1 MVNNMNQLSQ
11 PYIIR
16 FSEMGM
22 EDVPTVGG
30 KNASLGE
37 MMRNL
42 REEGISVPDGFATT
56 AEAYWDFIHSNEL
69 EPEIQPII
77 DAYRNGEV
85 ELNETGRRIRQLFL
99 KGTFPTPL
107 AEAIRDAY
115 RTLSKKYQNG
125 TSKITGE
132 FFLDVAVRSSATAE
146 DLPHA
151 SFAGQQE
158 TYLNINGPESLLNA
172 CKNCYASLF
181 TDRAITYREKMGF
194 DHMKVALS
202 IGVQKMIRADES
214 SSGVMFTTD
223 TETGFPNVIVING
236 AWGLGE
242 TVVKGTVNPDQ
253 FYVFKTHL
261 NNAAYKPI
269 IEKSLGS
276 KEVKMIYANE
286 KGKNT
291 AIVPTEISERDKF
304 VLSDEEILKLA
315 RWGLTIENHYKK
327 AMDIE
332 WVKEDK
338 TQKLF
343 ILQARPETVHSIVE
357 NGLFKSYKL
366 KPGKHQVLVKGVSIG
381 SSISTGTTKVVHDAT
396 DLKGIDESTILVTE
410 MTEPDW
416 VPAMKRAAGIVTDY
430 GGRTCH
436 AAIVSRELGIPAVVG
451 TTNAT
456 KTLKNGQAVTL
467 SSAEGDTGF
476 VYDGL
481 LEFNIYETDLSDLPE
496 PHTRV
501 MLNLA
506 TPESAFKWWK
516 LPVKG
521 IGLARMEFII
531 SNHIKIHPMAL
542 VHPDRIN
549 NESDFRK
556 IRKLTAGYSD
566 MKLYFVDRLASGI
579 SKIAASQYPKPVI
592 VRTSD
597 FKTNEYAG
605 LIGGEHFEPHEEN
618 PMLGW
623 RGASRYYSEG
633 YREGFELECRA
644 LKKVREEIGLD
655 NVIVMIPFCRTL
667 NEAAQVLKVMARNGL
682 KRGEKGLQIYMM
694 CEIPSNYILAH
705 QFAELFDGF
714 SIGSNDL
721 TQLIL
726 GVDRDS
732 GEMAHLFSENDEA
745 VKTAIRE
752 VIERAHEV
760 DTPVGFCGQAP
771 SDNPEYAAFLVECG
785 IDSISVVPDSVI
797 DVIHKVKDAEG
808 HSEENIKYQIT

>member
-1 MVNNMNQLSQ
+1 MNELSK
-11 PYIIR
+11 PYITW

-22 EDVPTVGG
+22 EDIPIVGG

-37 MMRNL
+37 MIRHL
-42 REEGISVPDGFATT
+42 TKKGISVPDGFATT
-56 AEAYWDFIHSNEL
+56 AEAYWDFIHSNKL
-69 EPEIQPII
+69 EVSIQPILT
-77 DAYRNGEV
+77 AYQNGEV
-85 ELNETGRRIRQLFL
+85 ELREAGRIIRQLFL
-99 KGTFPTPL
+99 KSTFPTPL
-107 AEAIRDAY
+107 AEGIQNAY

-125 TSKITGE
+125 ASKLTGD
-132 FFLDVAVRSSATAE
+132 FSVDVAVRSSATAE

-158 TYLNINGPESLLNA
+158 TYLNINGPESLLIA

-202 IGVQKMIRADES
+202 IGVQKMVRADES
-214 SSGVMFTTD
+214 CSGVMFTTD
-223 TETGFPNVIVING
+223 TETGFPEVIVITG

-242 TVVKGTVNPDQ
+242 TVVKGTINPDQ
-253 FYVFKTHL
+253 FYVFKPHIQ
-261 NNAAYKPI
+261 NAFYKPI

-276 KEVKMIYANE
+276 KEVKMIYAND

-291 AIVPTEISERDKF
+291 IIVPTDITERDKF
-304 VLSDEEILKLA
+304 VLSDDEILKLA

-332 WVKEDK
+332 WVKEDN
-338 TQKLF
+338 TQKF
-343 ILQARPETVHSIVE
+343 YILQARPETIHSSVE
-357 NGLFKSYKL
+357 NDFFKSYKL
-366 KPGKHQVLVKGVSIG
+366 KPGKHQILVKGVSIG
-381 SSISTGTTKVVHDAT
+381 SSISTGKAKVVHDAT
-396 DLKGIDESTILVTE
+396 DLKDIDEDTILVTQ

-416 VPAMKRAAGIVTDY
+416 VPAMKRAAGIVTNY

-451 TTNAT
+451 TGNAT
-456 KTLKNGQAVTL
+456 KVLKNGQEVTL
-467 SSAEGDTGF
+467 SSAEGDTGY

-481 LEFNIYETDLSDLPE
+481 LEFNIHETDLSDLPE
-496 PHTRV
+496 PRTKV

-521 IGLARMEFII
+521 VGLARMEFII
-531 SNHIKIHPMAL
+531 SNQIKIHPMAL
-542 VHPDRIN
+542 VHPDRID
-549 NESDFRK
+549 NEDDFRK

-579 SKIAASQYPKPVI
+579 SKIAASQFTKPVI

-605 LIGGEHFEPHEEN
+605 LIGGQHFEPHEEN

-633 YREGFELECRA
+633 YREGFELECKA
-644 LKKVREEIGLD
+644 LRKVREEIGLD

-667 NEAAQVLKVMARNGL
+667 NEADQVLKVMANNGL

-694 CEIPSNYILAH
+694 CEVPSNYILAH
-705 QFAELFDGF
+705 KFAKLFDGF

-732 GEMAHLFSENDEA
+732 VEMAHLFRENDEA

-752 VIERAHEV
+752 VIERAHKV
-760 DTPVGFCGQAP
+760 NTPVGFCGQAP

-797 DVIHKVKDAEG
+797 DVIHRVKDAESR
-808 HSEENIKYQIT
+808 SEEGLKYQIT

>member
-1 MVNNMNQLSQ
+1 MEKNMNQISK
-11 PYIIR
+11 PYIIW
-16 FSEMGM
+16 FSEIGM
-22 EDVPTVGG
+22 DDVPIVGG

-37 MMRNL
+37 MTRNL
-42 REEGISVPDGFATT
+42 TKEGISVPDGFATT
-56 AEAYWDFIHSNEL
+56 ADAYWEFIHSNKL
-69 EPEIQPII
+69 ESGIGNVIT
-77 DAYRNGEV
+77 AYQNGEV
-85 ELNETGRRIRQLFL
+85 ELKEAGRTLRQMFL
-99 KGTFPTPL
+99 KSTFPTPL
-107 AEAIRDAY
+107 AEGIQEAY
-115 RTLSKKYQNG
+115 KILSKKYQNG
-125 TSKITGE
+125 TPKLSE
-132 FFLDVAVRSSATAE
+132 DFSVNMAVRSSATAE

-158 TYLNINGPESLLNA
+158 TYLNVNGADDLMNA
-172 CKNCYASLF
+172 CKNCFASLF

-202 IGVQKMIRADES
+202 IGVQKMVRPDES
-214 SSGVMFTTD
+214 CSGVMFTVD
-223 TETGFPNVIVING
+223 TETGFPKAIVITG
-236 AWGLGE
+236 SWGLGE

-253 FYVFKTHL
+253 FYVFKPHL
-261 NNAAYKPI
+261 NNLVYKPI
-269 IEKSLGS
+269 IEKTLGS
-276 KEVKMIYANE
+276 KEVKMIYASD

-291 AIVPTEISERDKF
+291 AVVPTDITERDKF
-304 VLSDEEILKLA
+304 ILSDDEILKLA
-315 RWGLTIENHYKK
+315 RWGLTIESHYQK

-332 WVKEDK
+332 WVKEDE
-338 TQKLF
+338 TQKLY
-343 ILQARPETVHSIVE
+343 ILQARPETVHSTLE

-366 KPGKHQVLVKGVSIG
+366 KPGKHNILVKGVSIG
-381 SSISTGTTKVVHDAT
+381 SSISTGKAKVIHDAT
-396 DLKGIDESTILVTE
+396 DLKGVDEHTILVTE

-416 VPAMKRAAGIVTDY
+416 VPAMKRASGIVTDF

-436 AAIVSRELGIPAVVG
+436 AAIVSRELSIPAVVG
-451 TTNAT
+451 TGNAT
-456 KTLKNGQAVTL
+456 KTLKDGEEITL
-467 SSAEGDTGF
+467 SSAEGDTGY
-476 VYDGL
+476 VYAGK
-481 LEFNIYETDLSDLPE
+481 LEFNIYETDLSDLPDPE
-496 PHTRV
+496 TQV

-516 LPVKG
+516 LPVDG

-542 VHPDRIN
+542 VHPDRID
-549 NESDFRK
+549 NEEDFRK
-556 IRKLTAGYSD
+556 IRKLTAGYND

-605 LIGGEHFEPHEEN
+605 LIGGQHFEPHEEN

-644 LKKVREEIGLD
+644 LKKVREEVGLD

-667 NEAAQVLKVMARNGL
+667 NEAEQVLKVMEQYGL

-694 CEIPSNYILAH
+694 CEIPSNYILAN
-705 QFAELFDGF
+705 QFAKLFDGF

-732 GEMAHLFSENDEA
+732 SEMAHLFSEKDEA
-745 VKTAIRE
+745 VKTAIKE
-752 VIERAHEV
+752 VIERAHKE

-771 SDNPEYAAFLVECG
+771 SDNPEYAAFLVKCG

-797 DVIHKVKDAEG
+797 DVIHKVKDAEE
-808 HSEENIKYQIT
+808 SSQENLEYQIT

>member
-1 MVNNMNQLSQ
+1 MNQLSK
-11 PYIIR
+11 PYIIW

-22 EDVPTVGG
+22 QDQPVVGG

-37 MMRNL
+37 MIRHL
-42 REEGISVPDGFATT
+42 SDKGITIPDGFATT
-56 AEAYWDFIHSNEL
+56 AEAYWDYIQSNKLDVVIEPIITSYQNGEIEL
-69 EPEIQPII
+69 EE
-77 DAYRNGEV
+77 A
-85 ELNETGRRIRQLFL
+85 GRTIRQWFL
-99 KGTFPTPL
+99 KSTFPTPL
-107 AEAIRDAY
+107 AEGIKSAY
-115 RTLSKKYQNG
+115 NKLSQKYQNG
-125 TSKITGE
+125 TSKLTGE
-132 FFLDVAVRSSATAE
+132 WSVDVAVRSSATAE

-158 TYLNINGPESLLNA
+158 TYLNVNGVEDLMNA
-172 CKNCYASLF
+172 CKNCFSSLF

-202 IGVQKMIRADES
+202 VGVQKMVRADES
-214 SSGVMFTTD
+214 CSGVMFTVD
-223 TETGFPNVIVING
+223 TESGFPNAVVITG

-253 FYVFKTHL
+253 FYVFKPHL
-261 NNAAYKPI
+261 DNPAYKPI

-276 KEVKMIYANE
+276 KEVKMIYANH

-291 AIVPTEISERDKF
+291 VIVPTEITERDKF
-304 VLSDEEILKLA
+304 ILSDEEILKLA
-315 RWGLTIENHYKK
+315 RWGHIIEKHYNK

-338 TQKLF
+338 TQKLY
-343 ILQARPETVHSIVE
+343 ILQARPETVHSTVE
-357 NGLFKSYKL
+357 NGSFKTYKL
-366 KPGKHQVLVKGVSIG
+366 KPGKRELLVKGLSIG
-381 SSISTGTTKVVHDAT
+381 SSISAGKAKVIHDAI
-396 DLKGIDESTILVTE
+396 DLKDIDENTILVTE

-416 VPAMKRAAGIVTDY
+416 VPAMKRASGIVTDF

-451 TTNAT
+451 TGNAT
-456 KTLKNGQAVTL
+456 KTLKDGQEITL
-467 SSAEGDTGF
+467 SSAEGDAGY
-476 VYDGL
+476 VYEGQ
-481 LEFNIYETDLSDLPE
+481 LEFDVHETDLSDLPD
-496 PHTRV
+496 PKTNV

-542 VHPDRIN
+542 VHPDRIDS
-549 NESDFRK
+549 EEEFRK

-566 MKLYFVDRLASGI
+566 LKQYFVNRLASGI

-605 LIGGEHFEPHEEN
+605 LIGGQHFEPHEEN

-644 LKKVREEIGLD
+644 LKKVREEIGLH

-667 NEAAQVLKVMARNGL
+667 NEAEKVLTVMADNDL
-682 KRGEKGLQIYMM
+682 KRGEKGLKIYMM
-694 CEIPSNYILAH
+694 CEIPSNYILAN
-705 QFAELFDGF
+705 QFAKLFDGF

-732 GEMAHLFSENDEA
+732 SEMAHLFSENDEA
-745 VKTAIRE
+745 VKTAIKE
-752 VIERAHEV
+752 VIERAHEA

-771 SDNPEYAAFLVECG
+771 SDNPEYAAFLVKCG

-797 DVIHKVKDAEG
+797 DVIQKVNDAET
-808 HSEENIKYQIT
+808 STKEDLEYQIT